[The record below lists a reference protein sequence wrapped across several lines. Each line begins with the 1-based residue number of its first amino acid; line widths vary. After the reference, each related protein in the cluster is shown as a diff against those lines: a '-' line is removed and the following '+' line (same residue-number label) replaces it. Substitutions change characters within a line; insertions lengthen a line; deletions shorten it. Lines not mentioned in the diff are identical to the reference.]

1 MRDPVEGRRMAMFA
15 MLPELDSIFADHRG
29 ERLTAHAAVAQINK
43 ILHCMLNCV
52 CENGG
57 YRFTRDLI
65 GFDAKQV
72 CFENKVLFLRN

>member
-1 MRDPVEGRRMAMFA
+1 MEGRRMAMFA

-29 ERLTAHAAVAQINK
+29 ERLTAYAALAEINK

-52 CENGG
+52 FENGG
-57 YRFTRDLI
+57 YRFIRDLI

-72 CFENKVLFLRN
+72 CIENNVLFLRN

>member
-1 MRDPVEGRRMAMFA
+1 MRDPVEGRRMAMLA
-15 MLPELDSIFADHRG
+15 MLPDLDRIFADHGG
-29 ERLTAHAAVAQINK
+29 ERLTAHAALAEINK

-52 CENGG
+52 FENGG

-72 CFENKVLFLRN
+72 CIENKVIFLRN